1 VFVIEKSGLLLS
13 HTSRSED
20 ENIDPDV
27 MAGMLTAIMNFA
39 RTSFAEGSDELRR
52 LELGERTIVI
62 ERSPGFIVAIAVA
75 GSAPVEMR
83 EEMRVFLDRVE
94 KRYGAMMSK
103 WSGDTTAVAG
113 LQAMTSRLFL

>member
-1 VFVIEKSGLLLS
+1 
-13 HTSRSED
+13 
-20 ENIDPDV
+20 
-27 MAGMLTAIMNFA
+27 MLTAIMNFA

-75 GSAPVEMR
+75 GSAPAEMR
-83 EEMRVFLDRVE
+83 GEMRIFLDRVE

-103 WSGDTTAVAG
+103 WTGDIAAVAG